1 MNKAITKDGK
11 TLSKKQ
17 MFILN
22 VNGVNNISDFTYKK
36 GDNASLRR
44 KYRPIITVTLCLIS
58 GPCQNHQEHVKICRR
73 WSVVPPQISP
83 QAVRLL

>member
-22 VNGVNNISDFTYKK
+22 VNGVNNISDFTYNECSKK
-36 GDNASLRR
+36 IDAFIKDYKDYKEDRDRCS
-44 KYRPIITVTLCLIS
+44 IDD
-58 GPCQNHQEHVKICRR
+58 HER
-73 WSVVPPQISP
+73 WEVPWDWD
-83 QAVRLL
+83 